1 MKEELQQ
8 ANATLCIHK
17 LIKFLRY
24 ERYSAFVWEVNYEWS
39 PSADPEAS
47 ITSQESGWALNLPV
61 VGSEDEPLT
70 AIQSFMKMTSTKD
83 NKAWMQLTRQ
93 PDLAAQTI
101 GPSFQQIMQDR
112 LQFVEN
118 RLVDEAMPASRQQ

>member
-1 MKEELQQ
+1 MKEELRQ

-39 PSADPEAS
+39 PAGNPETS
-47 ITSQESGWALNLPV
+47 ITSQESGWSLNLPV
-61 VGSEDEPLT
+61 DYDGPLT
-70 AIQSFMKMTSTKD
+70 AVQSFMKMTSTKD
-83 NKAWMQLTRQ
+83 NKAWMQLTRK
-93 PDLAAQTI
+93 PDTAAQTI

-112 LQFVEN
+112 MQFVEN
-118 RLVDEAMPASRQQ
+118 RLMDEAMQAPRQ